1 MKKFE
6 IETIKEKLVDQF
18 VLNQVVN
25 KKIIF

>member
-18 VLNQVVN
+18 VLNQVIN
-25 KKIIF
+25 KKRIF

>member
-1 MKKFE
+1 MKKYE

-18 VLNQVVN
+18 VLNQVIN